1 MSAGNQAILEEMH
14 NLQNA
19 TMTMKDS
26 VTEMGIGAK
35 RINETGA
42 ALSSVAS
49 VMNDSID
56 KIGKEID
63 LFKV

>member
-1 MSAGNQAILEEMH
+1 
-14 NLQNA
+14 
-19 TMTMKDS
+19 MTMKDS

>member
-1 MSAGNQAILEEMH
+1 MEE
-14 NLQNA
+14 Q
-19 TMTMKDS
+19 T
-26 VTEMGIGAK
+26 IGSK
-35 RINETGA
+35 QINETGA